1 MGFNLKEQRMQ
12 RACENQH
19 GHYIVVGLSARLEQE
34 QRETRQ
40 GMKQKEVMFSGLSP
54 HPSLWGCVSGSPN
67 DLVSSSAL
75 KDILVLQSL

>member
-40 GMKQKEVMFSGLSP
+40 GMKQKATVRSAVEKKHTCCRFGYLLSDCQITEGL
-54 HPSLWGCVSGSPN
+54 G
-67 DLVSSSAL
+67 
-75 KDILVLQSL
+75 